1 MDKLKEFLQ
10 WNIDNP
16 HNVSFKNIV
25 GYEDRED
32 TLKSMIQ
39 MIYMLERKFP
49 ILSTGVDIPWIIM
62 ELHNKQAWANHG
74 QSLERLAER
83 GGLGWGEA
91 LAVLED
97 RKYKYVDEDAA
108 RIQVLE
114 IVADFYRQN

>member
-1 MDKLKEFLQ
+1 MEKLKEFLQ
-10 WNIDNP
+10 WNIDHP

-25 GYEDRED
+25 RYEDRGD
-32 TLKSMIQ
+32 TLKSMAR
-39 MIYMLERKFP
+39 MIYMLECKFP
-49 ILSTGVDIPWIIM
+49 ILNAGVDIPWAII

-97 RKYKYVDEDAA
+97 RKYKYIDEGVA
-108 RIQVLE
+108 RKQVLE
-114 IVADFYRQN
+114 IIANFYKLN